1 MAQEEFDCDLEAF
14 LGGPSQREK
23 SRPPAHRF
31 ARPVTLLITREDPS
45 CSSSLLACDWCGD
58 DGWYSLRD
66 RATGDT
72 LMLCADCAQAHARA
86 MLHERPIVE
95 DRARDEARA
104 ALRIMA
110 LVRIGK
116 LFTGKG
122 RP

>member
-1 MAQEEFDCDLEAF
+1 MTQAEFDQELAAF
-14 LGGPSQREK
+14 LGGPSRGQK
-23 SRPPAHRF
+23 FRPPPHHF
-31 ARPVTLLITREDPS
+31 TRPVTLLATREAPS
-45 CSSSLLACDWCGD
+45 SPLFACSWCGD